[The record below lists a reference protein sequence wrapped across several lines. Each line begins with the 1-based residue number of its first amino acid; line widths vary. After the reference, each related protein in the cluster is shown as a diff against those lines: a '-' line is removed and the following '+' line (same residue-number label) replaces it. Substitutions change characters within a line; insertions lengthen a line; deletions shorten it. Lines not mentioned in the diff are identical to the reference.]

1 MPYVTAGMAVGRLE
15 ANIAGIPLG
24 RQSANN
30 LGWTV
35 GAGVEMV
42 ISGPWTVKLEFLH
55 ADLNGF
61 SCDSLAETLRSSDS
75 NGKHRFR
82 RRQYQC
88 QREHHSSR
96 AQFSHLEQMIVFAGS
111 EGTMKKLIIIGS
123 AVLAACVAGPAIGA
137 DLPVETPVYVERP
150 PAIGLLNWTGFYF
163 GANLGYARSPGSMD
177 IFVGGL
183 PVLSLSDT
191 MSGVI
196 GGVEA
201 GANWQTGNA
210 VFGIEGDIQGTS
222 QSVSSTITTTD
233 VIGAIAFPGAA
244 VTAANND
251 KITSFGTLRG
261 RLGIASGRALYYV
274 TGGGAFWTWSSNLT
288 VTGLGSCELLEFS
301 ARRHDRRRCR
311 VCDQPR
317 LDRQGRIPVLAVH
330 HHIERALRRPPG
342 RARQHAD
349 PRQRLPR
356 WHQLHV
362 LHRIG
367 RVQASCLLA
376 QEHQQELFWLPP
388 SH

>member
-1 MPYVTAGMAVGRLE
+1 
-15 ANIAGIPLG
+15 
-24 RQSANN
+24 
-30 LGWTV
+30 
-35 GAGVEMV
+35 
-42 ISGPWTVKLEFLH
+42 
-55 ADLNGF
+55 
-61 SCDSLAETLRSSDS
+61 
-75 NGKHRFR
+75 
-82 RRQYQC
+82 
-88 QREHHSSR
+88 
-96 AQFSHLEQMIVFAGS
+96 
-111 EGTMKKLIIIGS
+111 MKKLIIIGS
-123 AVLAACVAGPAIGA
+123 AVLAACAAGPAIGA

-196 GGVEA
+196 GGIQA

-288 VTGLGSCELLEFS
+288 VTGLGSASFSSFQPGGTIGGGVEFAINPDWTVKAEYLYLQS
-301 ARRHDRRRCR
+301 TTISNTPFAARPDVLVNTRIRDNVFRVGINYMFFTGSVGCR
-311 VCDQPR
+311 PHVC
-317 LDRQGRIPVLAVH
+317 
-330 HHIERALRRPPG
+330 
-342 RARQHAD
+342 
-349 PRQRLPR
+349 
-356 WHQLHV
+356 
-362 LHRIG
+362 
-367 RVQASCLLA
+367 
-376 QEHQQELFWLPP
+376 
-388 SH
+388 